1 MCLNVFLLGFML
13 WGTLFTSW
21 TWLTFLSHIGE
32 VFNYNFFKSFLNYF
46 LFFFLLWDPYNSNV
60 GIFNIVPKISEAI
73 LNSFHSFPFILLF
86 SSYFHH
92 SIFQFTYPFFA
103 SVILL
108 WVSAR
113 AFLGFALGGKVWLSG
128 LYWFLLGVPCVCVL
142 EGGNQADNYRN
153 NRTYTHTS
161 LMVQSVK
168 TPPAVWETWVRSPG
182 REDTL
187 E

>member
-1 MCLNVFLLGFML
+1 MLVHLILSQRFLR
-13 WGTLFTSW
+13 
-21 TWLTFLSHIGE
+21 LS
-32 VFNYNFFKSFLNYF
+32 S
-46 LFFFLLWDPYNSNV
+46 
-60 GIFNIVPKISEAI
+60 I
-73 LNSFHSFPFILLF
+73 LFILFPLF
-86 SSYFHH
+86 CSSAVISIILSSSSLIH
-92 SIFQFTYPFFA
+92 SSA

-168 TPPAVWETWVRSPG
+168 TPPACERLGFDPRFGKIPWR
-182 REDTL
+182 REWLPLQYSCL
-187 E
+187 ENSTDRGAWWATDNGIAKSQTQLSD

>member
-1 MCLNVFLLGFML
+1 MCFSLGLCCEGLFLLLGL
-13 WGTLFTSW
+13 G
-21 TWLTFLSHIGE
+21 WL
-32 VFNYNFFKSFLNYF
+32 
-46 LFFFLLWDPYNSNV
+46 
-60 GIFNIVPKISEAI
+60 
-73 LNSFHSFPFILLF
+73 SFPILGKFSTIISSKVFSITFFF
-86 SSYFHH
+86 SSYSGILITRMLVFLTLSQRSLRLSSILFILFPLFCSSAVISITLSSSSLIH
-92 SIFQFTYPFFA
+92 SSA